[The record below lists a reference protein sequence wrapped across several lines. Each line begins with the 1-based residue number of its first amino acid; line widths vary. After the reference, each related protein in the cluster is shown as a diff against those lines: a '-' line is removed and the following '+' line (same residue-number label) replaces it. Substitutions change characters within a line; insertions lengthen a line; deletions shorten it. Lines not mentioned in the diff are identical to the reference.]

1 MSHSLFS
8 LHTTPIVIV
17 LVWFPAPSLT
27 GISRNSI
34 HFLLLSGAH
43 MKGSLSPVSL
53 VLIHWWIFYKDSGA
67 PPLWQKISQLA
78 ESEWKIIKNK
88 QISNQISCFYSIF
101 IIIFPIFCQI
111 IQNLAFLAQ
120 IVQKYGSLIEKFPKI
135 SSAKNESRCRGP
147 WQKIDFFVKY
157 SPVCECRSV

>member
-1 MSHSLFS
+1 ML
-8 LHTTPIVIV
+8 
-17 LVWFPAPSLT
+17 
-27 GISRNSI
+27 
-34 HFLLLSGAH
+34 FLLH
-43 MKGSLSPVSL
+43 
-53 VLIHWWIFYKDSGA
+53 HWWIFYKDSGA

-120 IVQKYGSLIEKFPKI
+120 IVQKYGSLIKKFPKNF
-135 SSAKNESRCRGP
+135 SEKNESRCRGP

-157 SPVCECRSV
+157 SPVWKLQNCDINFSLLCFNMTTFRTISKPQCLMQALF

>member
-1 MSHSLFS
+1 MTRWQVSVKTVIHV
-8 LHTTPIVIV
+8 TT
-17 LVWFPAPSLT
+17 T
-27 GISRNSI
+27 R
-34 HFLLLSGAH
+34 HQ
-43 MKGSLSPVSL
+43 
-53 VLIHWWIFYKDSGA
+53 HWWIFYKDSGA

-157 SPVCECRSV
+157 SPVIRVSDGILYNIGFHHNTLMADAHISPVC